1 MSAHVAT
8 LHPEP
13 PFALCGPRGTLIAR
27 GVRTRYCD
35 VRAAQAA
42 LRSGTAPILLG
53 ALPFDVSRPAALMVP
68 DGVLRA
74 RKLPDWPT
82 GPLPKVR
89 VAAALPPPADYLT
102 RIGRARD
109 LLAAFDG
116 PLHKVVLARA
126 VQLTADAPLD
136 ARVLL
141 RRLVVADPTAYG
153 YLVDLTSAGNDD
165 TGAAL
170 VGASPELLVARSGN
184 RVMCKPFAGS
194 APRAADPKLDAANA
208 AALASSAKN
217 RHEHQLV
224 VDTMRVALEP
234 LCEDLT
240 IPAQPQLNR
249 TAAVW
254 HLCTAITGRLR
265 SRRRQSIW
273 LWRYIP
279 PRRLVGSRQKLPPSS
294 SPNSRATVASTP
306 ARLVGATAGATAIG
320 WCLSGA
326 RNFRLIDAQP
336 LRTLAVASSPNQ
348 TPMTNLKKP
357 QRSSPRY

>member
-1 MSAHVAT
+1 MAT

-208 AALASSAKN
+208 AAFSQFGQEPTRTPIGRRHDAGSPRATMRGPDNPSPAPVEPHPSRLASVHRDHRPAAQHLDDGN
-217 RHEHQLV
+217 RSGFGATSHPGGWWGPDKSCH
-224 VDTMRVALEP
+224 RAHR
-234 LCEDLT
+234 
-240 IPAQPQLNR
+240 R
-249 TAAVW
+249 TR
-254 HLCTAITGRLR
+254 GRPWLL
-265 SRRRQSIW
+265 RRRGW
-273 LWRYIP
+273 LV
-279 PRRLVGSRQKLPPSS
+279 RRPGRRPLGGVYPV
-294 SPNSRATVASTP
+294 RATF
-306 ARLVGATAGATAIG
+306 G
-320 WCLSGA
+320 
-326 RNFRLIDAQP
+326 
-336 LRTLAVASSPNQ
+336 
-348 TPMTNLKKP
+348 
-357 QRSSPRY
+357 

>member
-1 MSAHVAT
+1 MAT

-265 SRRRQSIW
+265 NISTTAID
-273 LWRYIP
+273 LALALHP
-279 PRRLVGSRQKLPPSS
+279 TPAVGGSRQKLPPSS

>member
-1 MSAHVAT
+1 MAT

-265 SRRRQSIW
+265 NISTTAID
-273 LWRYIP
+273 LALALHP
-279 PRRLVGSRQKLPPSS
+279 TPAVGGVPTKLPPSS